1 MDRSTLSCFQCQSY
15 PATVTHAPEQM
26 HARVSAFTET
36 RVCAR
41 RCVCMPTGTLHMSQQ
56 ATRTTSGSD
65 MRDHRSSGAPQ
76 CGSVRC
82 ARFGAY
88 LPAGIALV
96 GGCRGRVLAPAGG
109 AGACARCGMRTRRS
123 GGACAGLYIRMPTAV
138 WSAERAAVDRC
149 GVCAPT
155 DEHPPQAHAPH
166 ARHTVQW
173 RLMGCATFARCR
185 AQPHGALAGVADQGA
200 QSRARRSHLVERCCA
215 VRNSARCTACWRCAV
230 GPRAR
235 LSKGGSDAPLCCT
248 VEVS

>member
-1 MDRSTLSCFQCQSY
+1 
-15 PATVTHAPEQM
+15 M

-155 DEHPPQAHAPH
+155 DEHPPQANAPH
-166 ARHTVQW
+166 ARRTVQRGPIRSW
-173 RLMGCATFARCR
+173 FVPHLHAVEPSRTVRL
-185 AQPHGALAGVADQGA
+185 QG
-200 QSRARRSHLVERCCA
+200 SLIKERKAEPA
-215 VRNSARCTACWRCAV
+215 VHIS
-230 GPRAR
+230 
-235 LSKGGSDAPLCCT
+235 
-248 VEVS
+248 